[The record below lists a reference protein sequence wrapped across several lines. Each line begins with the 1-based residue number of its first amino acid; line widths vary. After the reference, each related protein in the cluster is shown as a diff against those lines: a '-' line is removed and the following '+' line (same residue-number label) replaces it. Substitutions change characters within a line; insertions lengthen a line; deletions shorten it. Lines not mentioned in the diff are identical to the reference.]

1 MILGLWRPSSIQRA
15 PERRFGRRYLTS
27 HGASPI
33 LVLLMGALALTR
45 GVPASWG
52 AQGYRVS
59 DVEAAFIYN
68 FAKFVEWP
76 AEAFGRSDSPI
87 AIGIVGEDP
96 FGPVM
101 EQITQGKQVDG
112 HPFVI
117 RRMHASDDM
126 RNRQILFISSS
137 EGGKTKQL
145 LERLRGTPV
154 LTIGESRGF
163 AKQGGV
169 IDFVVEQGKVRFE
182 INVGAARRARLNIS
196 SRLLSLAKIVTDNQ
210 EAQE

>member
-1 MILGLWRPSSIQRA
+1 M
-15 PERRFGRRYLTS
+15 
-27 HGASPI
+27 
-33 LVLLMGALALTR
+33 LVLLMGTFALLRVA
-45 GVPASWG
+45 PAFSR
-52 AQGYRVS
+52 AQDYHVS

-76 AEAFGRSDSPI
+76 SQAFDGSDAPLV
-87 AIGIVGEDP
+87 IGIIGEDP

-101 EQITQGKQVDG
+101 EQIVQGKQVDG

-117 RRMHASDDM
+117 RRVRANDDM

-145 LERLRGTPV
+145 LERLKGTPV
-154 LTIGESRGF
+154 LTISDARAF

-182 INVGAARRARLNIS
+182 INVNAARRAGLTIS